1 MQTHAKNVP
10 TEELQSIVGG
20 ERVRDASEE
29 DAVDGVTPSVV
40 VEPGTVEE
48 TSEVMKLASRE
59 GLAVSPRGGGTKM
72 GLGNPPREADLI
84 LSTARMDEVIE
95 HAPGDQIVRV
105 QAGIKLE
112 DLQERLAGADQM
124 LGIDPPEGAAGATVG

>member
-48 TSEVMKLASRE
+48 TSEVM
-59 GLAVSPRGGGTKM
+59 
-72 GLGNPPREADLI
+72 
-84 LSTARMDEVIE
+84 
-95 HAPGDQIVRV
+95 
-105 QAGIKLE
+105 
-112 DLQERLAGADQM
+112 
-124 LGIDPPEGAAGATVG
+124 